1 MKIERIK
8 GFRDQFPEDMEPRKK
23 IFAMSEKVSESFGFR
38 KIDPPSLEYLDLYR
52 LKSGEELVGQTFS
65 FTDKGG
71 REVTMI
77 PEATPSTVRMLV
89 SRKDLPKPVRWY
101 SFPKVWRYE
110 EPQAGRTREHYQFNA
125 DIFGVDTPEADAE
138 VIGLAA
144 RILDGLSLS
153 GTYELR
159 INNRMI
165 MESIFKDMEIANPQ
179 HVFSIV
185 DRFRKISRDEFYRDM
200 KEEGL
205 SNDKID
211 IIYNL
216 VSQVIPFSDLPDK
229 VKAVVSNY
237 DEVKGIV
244 DRLVYT
250 EKLIRTYTESDVK
263 FDFSIIRGLSYY
275 TGIVFEVFDI
285 KGELR
290 AILGGGRYNNLA
302 SLMSD
307 QDIPAV
313 GFGMGDV
320 VIELLLKR
328 SGKWEDARKAKKYY
342 ICSTSSEER
351 EYAFELTNRLRSK
364 DINAIPDVSN
374 RNLSSQLKAA
384 SSEGAD
390 FAIIIGKREVEKSE
404 ITLKD
409 LSSGEQKVIS
419 FDSFLREFSL

>member
-8 GFRDQFPEDMEPRKK
+8 GFRDQYPEDTEPRKK
-23 IFAMSEKVSESFGFR
+23 IFAASEKIAESFGFK
-38 KIDPPSLEYLDLYR
+38 KIDPPSLEYLDLYK

-77 PEATPSTVRMLV
+77 PEITPSAVRMLV
-89 SRKDLPKPVRWY
+89 SRKDLPRPIRWY

-110 EPQAGRTREHYQFNA
+110 EPQAGRLREHYQFNA

-144 RILDGLSLS
+144 RILDELSLS

-159 INNRMI
+159 INNRMV
-165 MESIFKDMEIANPQ
+165 MEIILKEIEVENPWPI
-179 HVFSIV
+179 FSII
-185 DRFRKISRDEFYRDM
+185 DRFRKITKEEFYRDLS
-200 KEEGL
+200 EEGISGTRSDL
-205 SNDKID
+205 
-211 IIYNL
+211 IYNL
-216 VSQVIPFSDLPDK
+216 VSQVIPFNELPAK
-229 VKAVVSNY
+229 VRSVVKNY
-237 DEVKGIV
+237 ENVRELIE
-244 DRLVYT
+244 RLIYT
-250 EKLIRTYTESDVK
+250 EKLIKTYTESEVK

-285 KGELR
+285 EGELR

-302 SLMSD
+302 GLMSE

-320 VIELLLKR
+320 VIEILLKR
-328 SGKWEDARKAKKYY
+328 EGKWEEIEKPKKYY
-342 ICSTSSEER
+342 ICSTSREER
-351 EYAFELTNRLRSK
+351 PYAFEVANRLRSIN
-364 DINAIPDVSN
+364 INAITDISN

-384 SSEGAD
+384 SSEKTNY
-390 FAIIIGKREVEKSE
+390 AIIIGNREAERSE

-409 LSSGEQKVIS
+409 LSSGEQS
-419 FDSFLREFSL
+419 TLTLDEFLRRLSL